1 MGSFVTGFMKAPRP
15 RLPAW
20 QSVTDYVRSSLHPP
34 HTATPPAAAPHASAY
49 PAKRSR
55 LQPPTLRTPLHRSV
69 PLGLHT
75 SAPPRHL
82 QPRCKR
88 AHRQPDRAEQV
99 NPSRCHL
106 RSHASRVVLV
116 VAYASSGH
124 SLRSSVHSLLAA
136 WTPPAGT
143 LDPHSLRWPKACI
156 NFVSQNLIRQSD
168 FATRTKPTI
177 TGVNPNN

>member
-1 MGSFVTGFMKAPRP
+1 MGSFVAGFMKAPR
-15 RLPAW
+15 RASHLPLKA
-20 QSVTDYVRSSLHPP
+20 QERCTHP
-34 HTATPPAAAPHASAY
+34 TACAY

-55 LQPPTLRTPLHRSV
+55 LQPPTLRTPLRRSV
-69 PLGLHT
+69 PLELHT
-75 SAPPRHL
+75 SAPPRHQ
-82 QPRCKR
+82 QPPCKR
-88 AHRQPDRAEQV
+88 AHRQPVRAEQV

-143 LDPHSLRWPKACI
+143 LDPHSLRWPRACI

-168 FATRTKPTI
+168 IATRTKPPI
-177 TGVNPNN
+177 TGAHPNN